1 MSDCGSREEAGRTR
15 SVNLNALVALRRS
28 SWPFVDNSFSFCTTF
43 RPQLTSKAKKPHAR
57 TASSIRKS
65 GMLAYMCGNLS
76 CSGPAR
82 PVKAF
87 LLVFLASCWLVPALW
102 TYPADQPL
110 SWNQLKHLIQQFQQG
125 QVSEDR
131 ILYLIAQRKVG
142 FRVDKPARRALKR
155 LGATRRMLESV
166 ARHPQVSLQ
175 DRKAGDDESPPRRAS
190 ASPKQDRD
198 AASGATDSYTLSVD
212 VDLVN
217 VNVVA
222 TDANGRY
229 LTYLT
234 KENFRIYEDRVEQQ
248 ITHFSPVDAPFAVG
262 LLLDTSNSTINKL
275 AQIQDEAI
283 RFIDQI
289 HVDDEVLVISFDD
302 EVHLDSDFTRSKR
315 ATERAIKRTR
325 TGGSTQ
331 LYEAVYLA
339 LQQKLRP
346 KPERRAMVL
355 FTDGVDTASPTS
367 TQSETIELAKE
378 ADTLIYP
385 IFFDTRY
392 DTGPMSRNPRPP
404 VGRSG
409 GTVGIPTGG
418 GTVGLPTGGGTVGLP
433 TGGGTIGLPV
443 PSRGPTTRRPTSRR
457 LPPPNRAPRFPTG
470 VGLGRSDA
478 EYDQG
483 REYLQQLAQVTGGT
497 LYVSEGLRNLGDAF
511 QEIAAELSSQY
522 SLAYSPTNKTRDG
535 TFRRIKIVTNIPN
548 VIIRAKR
555 GYYSQ
560 PF

>member
-1 MSDCGSREEAGRTR
+1 
-15 SVNLNALVALRRS
+15 
-28 SWPFVDNSFSFCTTF
+28 
-43 RPQLTSKAKKPHAR
+43 
-57 TASSIRKS
+57 
-65 GMLAYMCGNLS
+65 MLARMRDS
-76 CSGPAR
+76 RIRSGPAR
-82 PVKAF
+82 PAKVL

-102 TYPADQPL
+102 TYQADQPL

-142 FRVDKPARRALKR
+142 FRVDKSARKALKR
-155 LGATRRMLESV
+155 LGATRPMLKAV
-166 ARHPQVSLQ
+166 ARHAQVASREP
-175 DRKAGDDESPPRRAS
+175 DAGDDPQPGPDS
-190 ASPKQDRD
+190 ANPKQGQDG
-198 AASGATDSYTLSVD
+198 ASGADDSYTLSVD

-217 VNVVA
+217 VNVVV

-248 ITHFSPVDAPFAVG
+248 ITHFSPVDTPFAVG

-289 HVDDEVLVISFDD
+289 HVDDDVLVISFDD
-302 EVHLDSDFTRSKR
+302 EVHLDSDFTRSKP
-315 ATERAIKRTR
+315 ATERAIKGTR

-346 KPERRAMVL
+346 RPERKAMVL

-392 DTGPMSRNPRPP
+392 DRGPMSRNRRPP
-404 VGRSG
+404 SRRGG
-409 GTVGIPTGG
+409 GTTGIPTGG
-418 GTVGLPTGGGTVGLP
+418 GQVGLPTGGGTVGLP
-433 TGGGTIGLPV
+433 TGGGRVGLPV
-443 PSRGPTTRRPTSRR
+443 PSRRPTSRRPTSRR
-457 LPPPNRAPRFPTG
+457 LPPPSRSPRFPTG

-483 REYLQQLAQVTGGT
+483 REYLQQLAEVTGGT

-511 QEIAAELSSQY
+511 REIAAELSSQY
-522 SLAYSPTNKTRDG
+522 SLAYSPTNKKKDG
-535 TFRRIKIVTNIPN
+535 RFRRIKIEIDLPD
-548 VIIRAKR
+548 VIVRAKR
-555 GYYSQ
+555 GYYSR